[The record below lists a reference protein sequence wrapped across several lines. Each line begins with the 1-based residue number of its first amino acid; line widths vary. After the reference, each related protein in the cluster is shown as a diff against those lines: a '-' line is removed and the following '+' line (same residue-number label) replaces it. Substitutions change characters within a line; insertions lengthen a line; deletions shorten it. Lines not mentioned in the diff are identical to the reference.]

1 MAVPPRL
8 QSTQP
13 AADWQSLLRLSVD
26 GPTPL
31 GESVYRAIS
40 SALRR
45 GSIAT
50 GSRLVEG
57 DIAQALA
64 VSRTPVREA
73 LQRLEGDGLVRQAA
87 NRGYEVADLM
97 ADVEVVFMIRERLE
111 GLAAS
116 LAARNITL
124 ASLEAL
130 QELQAEMVA
139 LSDAETMDV
148 ERLVELNGEFHDRI
162 TQASESP
169 RLIHLVDRLHPEY
182 VSYQVIRSYDE
193 EGRRRSITEHQ
204 RILDALWHREPATAD
219 RLIQAHLEH
228 GKQVVIQ
235 EMRAARAST

>member
-1 MAVPPRL
+1 MAAPPRP
-8 QSTQP
+8 QSTP
-13 AADWQSLLRLSVD
+13 PSPDWQGLLRLPND
-26 GPTPL
+26 GPGPL
-31 GESVYRAIS
+31 GEAVYRTVS

-45 GSIAT
+45 GSIAK

-73 LQRLEGDGLVRQAA
+73 LQRLEGEGLVRQAA

-97 ADVEVVFMIRERLE
+97 ADVEVVFLIRERLE

-124 ASLEAL
+124 ASLESIQAL
-130 QELQAEMVA
+130 QSEMVA
-139 LSDAETMDV
+139 LLEAPVDV
-148 ERLVELNGEFHDRI
+148 ERLVELNRQFHDRI

-193 EGRRRSITEHQ
+193 EGRRRSIAEHQ
-204 RILDALWHREPATAD
+204 RILDALWHRESATAD

-228 GKQVVIQ
+228 GKAVVIQ
-235 EMRAARAST
+235 EMQAARASS